1 MVQLFRLVRADFQK
15 IKRSSLLWIHVL
27 VPFFISA
34 AFVAYYSNSTVN
46 AVSKISGYFQVLS
59 IGFPLIIGIVTGSA
73 AEQEAEAA
81 NFQQLL
87 TAEYKT
93 AGFLSKIVML
103 FLLELFS
110 LSIAAG
116 VFAAGMK
123 FSKVYNLIS
132 AAIYGKIV
140 LLLFSSMVFLY
151 FLHVLCSLRFG
162 SGASIGLGIGESLIS
177 ALMLTGL
184 GDGIWKW
191 IPCAFGVRFSYYY
204 IGLNANTAN
213 SAYIIEDFKSGI
225 YTCTAMTIAI
235 IIISVVFFHSFEG
248 RNGD

>member
-1 MVQLFRLVRADFQK
+1 MVQFFRFVRADFQK
-15 IKRSSLLWIHVL
+15 IRRSSLLWIHIL
-27 VPFFISA
+27 VPLFIAA
-34 AFVAYYSNSTVN
+34 AFIVYYSNSTVN
-46 AVSKISGYFQVLS
+46 TFSKISGYFGVLS
-59 IGFPLIIGIVTGSA
+59 IEFPLIIGIVTSNA
-73 AEQEAEAA
+73 LEQEADAG

-87 TAEYKT
+87 MARYKT
-93 AGFLSKIVML
+93 AEFLSKIAML

-110 LSIAAG
+110 LFIAAG
-116 VFAAGMK
+116 VFAAGME
-123 FSKVYNLIS
+123 FSNNDNLIS

-151 FLHVLCSLRFG
+151 FLHALCSLKFG

-204 IGLNANTAN
+204 IGLNANTTN
-213 SAYIIEDFKSGI
+213 SAYIIGDFKSGI

-235 IIISVVFFHSFEG
+235 IIISVFFFYSFEG
-248 RNGD
+248 RSGD

>member
-1 MVQLFRLVRADFQK
+1 MVQFFRFVRADFQK
-15 IKRSSLLWIHVL
+15 IRRSSLLWIHIL
-27 VPFFISA
+27 VPLFIA
-34 AFVAYYSNSTVN
+34 AVFIVYYSNSTVN
-46 AVSKISGYFQVLS
+46 TFSKISGYFGVLS
-59 IGFPLIIGIVTGSA
+59 IEFPLIIGIVTSNA
-73 AEQEAEAA
+73 LEQEADAG

-87 TAEYKT
+87 MARYKT
-93 AGFLSKIVML
+93 AGFLSKIAML
-103 FLLELFS
+103 FLLELFF
-110 LSIAAG
+110 LFIATG
-116 VFAAGMK
+116 VFAAGME
-123 FSKVYNLIS
+123 FSNNDNLIS

-151 FLHVLCSLRFG
+151 FLHALCSLKFG

-204 IGLNANTAN
+204 IGLNANTTN
-213 SAYIIEDFKSGI
+213 SAYIIGDFKGGI

-235 IIISVVFFHSFEG
+235 IIISVFFFYSFEG
-248 RNGD
+248 RSGD